1 MPVLP
6 GYDTWIIHVSL
17 GHASPSGGKPLES
30 GFMVPSGGNTRQPSF
45 TMSAGYGVGKG
56 EETSQEDNPGYII
69 GCVWREVL
77 MRAGIQERDS
87 EDCV

>member
-17 GHASPSGGKPLES
+17 GHASPSRGKPLES
-30 GFMVPSGGNTRQPSF
+30 GFMVPSGGNTKQPSF
-45 TMSAGYGVGKG
+45 TISAGYGVGKG
-56 EETSQEDNPGYII
+56 KKQAKRTTQGIW
-69 GCVWREVL
+69 CVWRDVL

-87 EDCV
+87 VDCV